1 MKRIATWMWTL
12 SMLVAVT
19 ACGSSTTDV
28 NASASAT
35 AAVADAALASGRTI
49 RVPGDQP
56 TIAAALAA
64 AASGDT
70 VRIAPGTYAE
80 TIALKDGVRIAGG
93 PSTIDA
99 AGFAHGVTGDA
110 SVKSARISGLT
121 VQGAQAQ
128 GIFLNGSAGV
138 RIESSTVRGSGAQG
152 LLARGAQ
159 IQMAKV
165 ELSANAAQGLATT
178 DSTVSI
184 EDCRVLD
191 NDYAGLRFDGGTARV
206 AKCFIR
212 NNGGTGAVRF
222 LGAVRGQLKGSQV
235 VDNRNVGVEVD
246 PYANGGEG
254 RPSVELEGNTIT
266 GNLQY
271 GLYVMAGDVVSH
283 GDRIDSNGFWNSRFT
298 FDGVAAT
305 AGASLR
311 LTEGSVS
318 GNALRGVYVTDLDF
332 GCADPACNLYLLV
345 QARTRV
351 ALKQVAVERNGFS
364 GLLTDGGGEISVRES
379 SLSGNGTVAPRHGI
393 WLRSYNQYDLGDGVI
408 HTVDIPSSVTVRESK
423 VDGNTGQAVR
433 LDGTSVAD
441 LGTHRDRGENSLAGN
456 LLGGVFNFTGTTV
469 PAEGNWWGTAD
480 ATAIAAMNSGP
491 VQFVPFLNSAP

>member
-12 SMLVAVT
+12 SMLVTVS
-19 ACGSSTTDV
+19 ACGSSTAAV
-28 NASASAT
+28 NASASSP
-35 AAVADAALASGRTI
+35 AAVADAALASRRTI

-64 AASGDT
+64 AAPGDT
-70 VRIAPGTYAE
+70 VRLAPGTYAE

-99 AGFAHGVTGDA
+99 TGFAHGITGDA
-110 SVKSARISGLT
+110 SVRSARISGLT

-128 GIFLNGSAGV
+128 GIFLNGSVGV

-152 LLARGAQ
+152 LWAMGAQ
-159 IQMAKV
+159 IQMEKV
-165 ELSANAAQGLATT
+165 ELSANAAQGLVTT

-191 NDYAGLRFDGGTARV
+191 NVYAGLRFDGGS
-206 AKCFIR
+206 AKVEKCLVR

-222 LGAVRGQLKGSQV
+222 LGAVRGQLKGSQL
-235 VDNRNVGVEVD
+235 VDNRNVGVEID

-266 GNLQY
+266 GSRQY

-283 GDRIDSNGFWNSRFT
+283 GDRIDSNGFWNSRT
-298 FDGVAAT
+298 SFDGVAAT

-332 GCADPACNLYLLV
+332 TCADADCNLYVLV

-351 ALKQVAVERNGFS
+351 SLKQVAVERNGFS

-379 SLSGNGTVAPRHGI
+379 SLSGNGTLAPRHGI
-393 WLRSYNQYDLGDGVI
+393 WLRSFNEYDLGDGVI